1 MGEGEF
7 LNSLLLGMLT
17 VAQKENFPLQG
28 CGSVGA
34 HNHYLDVFSCV
45 GN

>member
-17 VAQKENFPLQG
+17 VAQKDNSPFQV

-34 HNHYLDVFSCV
+34 CNSYLDVFSCV

>member
-17 VAQKENFPLQG
+17 VAQKENSPLQER
-28 CGSVGA
+28 GSVGA
-34 HNHYLDVFSCV
+34 RNNYLDVFSCV